1 MEEATQTVRAD
12 PCNRAFRAY
21 SFPTEKGKNKTTKQT
36 DNINNTEKDEIP
48 SRFSKSKTMNLNFT
62 HTMRSI
68 NYWFPLAKRYRLC

>member
-36 DNINNTEKDEIP
+36 DNI
-48 SRFSKSKTMNLNFT
+48 L
-62 HTMRSI
+62 SI
-68 NYWFPLAKRYRLC
+68 TQRRMKFHPDSLRAKR

>member
-36 DNINNTEKDEIP
+36 DKI
-48 SRFSKSKTMNLNFT
+48 L
-62 HTMRSI
+62 SI
-68 NYWFPLAKRYRLC
+68 TQRRMKFHPDSLRAKR

>member
-36 DNINNTEKDEIP
+36 NNILSI
-48 SRFSKSKTMNLNFT
+48 T
-62 HTMRSI
+62 HGEG
-68 NYWFPLAKRYRLC
+68 